1 MTQQYEKSCATL
13 ELPAILEQ
21 LSLRAVSSAAR
32 ERALA
37 LAPSADTAEVKKRLA
52 ETSAARAMMVT
63 RGSPSFS
70 GVKDVRAS
78 LQRAD
83 MGGVLN
89 IRELT
94 DIAGVL
100 TSARLVRGY
109 AADSGRE
116 EKSCIDY
123 LFNSLQANRFLEDK
137 ITSSIAGEDE
147 IADAAS
153 SELAGIRRLIRA
165 ASARVRDALQ
175 KIISSPSYAKALQDP
190 IITTRSERFVVPVK
204 AEFKNAV
211 PGLVHDV
218 SSSGA
223 TLFIEPMAAVKAN
236 NELRELRAREKAEI
250 ERILAELSADCAEHA
265 DDISRDFGILVQLD
279 LIFAK
284 AKLSY
289 ELDAVEPELSAC
301 EIRLRRARHP
311 LLPKDTAVPIDLT
324 LGGDYDTLVITGPNT
339 GGKTVTLKT
348 IGLFCVMAACGLH
361 IPAADGSAVPVFRS
375 VLADIGDEQSI
386 EQSLSTFS
394 SHMTNIVRILE
405 ECGENTLILFDELG
419 AGTDPTEGAA
429 LAIAVIEYARAHGA
443 AIAAT
448 THYAE
453 LKVYATNAKGV
464 MNASCEFDVATLRP
478 TYRLLVG
485 IPGKSNAF
493 ASSERLGVPA
503 EIIADARA
511 RVGTETASFEATI
524 EKLEQARQALERD
537 REAEQQ
543 KLREAEE
550 NRKESAKLRI
560 ELELRLEKAELKAR
574 RDAERIIAEARETA
588 ERAFSE
594 IDEMRSRMNDEE
606 DHRSAN
612 EARAELRRRL
622 NAAEERFAERPAM
635 PEERR
640 GPTRPAAAGDTVEIL
655 SMGVKATVTEVTRD
669 GTLSLQA
676 GNMHLFARQDE
687 VRVTEAAKPKK
698 TAAPSAGAAGGFRA
712 ESTASEL
719 DLRGMDTLEAVTV
732 LERFID
738 AAVMGKLSTLRIIHG
753 KGTGALRQAVQ
764 SALKRNRSVKSFR
777 LGRYGEGETGV
788 TVVELK

>member
-1 MTQQYEKSCATL
+1 MTQYEKSAATL
-13 ELPAILEQ
+13 ELPAILAM
-21 LSLRAVSSAAR
+21 LTRHAVSDAAK

-37 LAPSADTAEVKKRLA
+37 VSPSTDAATVKRLLA
-52 ETSAARAMMVT
+52 ETSAARGMMVK
-63 RGSPSFS
+63 RGGPSFS

-78 LQRAD
+78 LSRAD
-83 MGGVLN
+83 MGGCLN
-89 IRELT
+89 IRELM

-100 TSARLVRGY
+100 GAARQARSY
-109 AADSGRE
+109 AAGDGRGN
-116 EKSCIDY
+116 EKTCIDG
-123 LFNSLQANRFLEDK
+123 LFNSLITNRFLEDK
-137 ITSSIAGEDE
+137 ITGSIAGEDE
-147 IADAAS
+147 LADAAS
-153 SELAGIRRLIRA
+153 PELASIRRLIRA

-190 IITTRSERFVVPVK
+190 IITTRSERYVVPVK

-218 SSSGA
+218 SASGA

-236 NELRELRAREKAEI
+236 NELRELRAREKAEV
-250 ERILAELSADCAEHA
+250 ERILMELSADCAEHA
-265 DDISRDFGILVQLD
+265 DDITRDFGILVSLD

-289 ELDAVEPELSAC
+289 EYDGMEPEISERAVA
-301 EIRLRRARHP
+301 LRRARHP
-311 LLPKDTAVPIDLT
+311 LLPKDTAVPIDLE

-348 IGLFCVMAACGLH
+348 IGLMCAMAACGLH
-361 IPAADGSAVPVFRS
+361 LPVADGSCVPVFDA

-394 SHMTNIVRILE
+394 SHMTNIVRILN
-405 ECGENTLILFDELG
+405 ECGPNTLILFDELG

-429 LAIAVIEYARAHGA
+429 LAISIIEYARARGA
-443 AIAAT
+443 VIAAT

-453 LKVYATNAKGV
+453 LKVYATTAKGV

-493 ASSERLGVPA
+493 AISERLGVPA
-503 EIIADARA
+503 EIIADAKG
-511 RVGTETASFEATI
+511 RVGTESASFEATI
-524 EKLEQARQALERD
+524 EKLESVRQALERD
-537 REAEQQ
+537 RDEAQR

-550 NRKESAKLRI
+550 NRKESAKIKI
-560 ELELRLEKAELKAR
+560 ELSMRLEKAELKAK

-588 ERAFSE
+588 EAAFAE
-594 IDEMRSRMNDEE
+594 IDEMRARMNDEE
-606 DHRSAN
+606 DHRAAN
-612 EARAELRRRL
+612 EARAALRRRL
-622 NAAEERFAERPAM
+622 NEAEESFAEKPAM
-635 PEERR
+635 PEEKR
-640 GPTRPAAAGDTVEIL
+640 GPTRPAVVGDTVELL
-655 SMGVKATVTEVTRD
+655 SMGVKAEVTGINKD
-669 GTLSLQA
+669 GSLSLRA
-676 GNMHLFARQDE
+676 GIMNVTARQEE
-687 VRVTEAAKPKK
+687 VRVTEAQPKK
-698 TAAPSAGAAGGFRA
+698 KVASTGNTTFRQAAVAP
-712 ESTASEL
+712 EL
-719 DLRGMDTLEAVTV
+719 DLRGMETLEAIPVM
-732 LERFID
+732 ERYID
-738 AAVMGKLSTLRIIHG
+738 SAVMGKLHTVTIIHG

-764 SALKRNRSVKSFR
+764 QALRKNKAVKSFR

>member
-1 MTQQYEKSCATL
+1 MTQYEKSAATL
-13 ELPAILEQ
+13 ELPAILAM
-21 LSLRAVSSAAR
+21 LARHAVSDAAK

-37 LAPSADTAEVKKRLA
+37 VSPSTDAATVKRLLA
-52 ETSAARAMMVT
+52 ETSAARGMMVK
-63 RGSPSFS
+63 RGGPSFS

-78 LQRAD
+78 LSRAD
-83 MGGVLN
+83 MGGCLN
-89 IRELT
+89 IRELM

-100 TSARLVRGY
+100 GAARQARSY
-109 AADSGRE
+109 AAGDGRGN
-116 EKSCIDY
+116 EKTCIDG
-123 LFNSLQANRFLEDK
+123 LFNSLITNRFLEDK
-137 ITSSIAGEDE
+137 ITGSIAGEDE
-147 IADAAS
+147 LADAAS
-153 SELAGIRRLIRA
+153 PELASIRRLIRA

-190 IITTRSERFVVPVK
+190 IITTRSERYVVPVK

-218 SSSGA
+218 SASGA

-236 NELRELRAREKAEI
+236 NELRELRAREKAEV
-250 ERILAELSADCAEHA
+250 ERILMELSADCAEHA
-265 DDISRDFGILVQLD
+265 DDITRDFGILVSLD

-289 ELDAVEPELSAC
+289 EYDGMEPEISGRAVA
-301 EIRLRRARHP
+301 LRRARHP
-311 LLPKDTAVPIDLT
+311 LLPKDTAVPIDLE

-348 IGLFCVMAACGLH
+348 IGLMCAMAACGLH
-361 IPAADGSAVPVFRS
+361 LPVADGSCVPVFDA

-394 SHMTNIVRILE
+394 SHMTNIVRILN
-405 ECGENTLILFDELG
+405 ECGPSTLILFDELG

-429 LAIAVIEYARAHGA
+429 LAISIIEYARARGA
-443 AIAAT
+443 VIAAT

-453 LKVYATNAKGV
+453 LKVYATTAKGV

-493 ASSERLGVPA
+493 AISERLGVPA
-503 EIIADARA
+503 EIIADAKG
-511 RVGTETASFEATI
+511 RVGTESASFEATI
-524 EKLEQARQALERD
+524 EKLESVRQALERD
-537 REAEQQ
+537 RDEAQR

-550 NRKESAKLRI
+550 NRKESAKIKI
-560 ELELRLEKAELKAR
+560 ELSMRLEKAELKAK

-588 ERAFSE
+588 EAAFAE
-594 IDEMRSRMNDEE
+594 IDEMRARMNDEE
-606 DHRSAN
+606 DHRAAN
-612 EARAELRRRL
+612 EARAALRRRL
-622 NAAEERFAERPAM
+622 NEAEESFAEKPAM
-635 PEERR
+635 PEEKR
-640 GPTRPAAAGDTVEIL
+640 GPTRPAVVGDTVELL
-655 SMGVKATVTEVTRD
+655 SMGVKAEVTGINKD
-669 GTLSLQA
+669 GSLSLRA
-676 GNMHLFARQDE
+676 GIMNVTARQEE
-687 VRVTEAAKPKK
+687 VRVTEAQPKK
-698 TAAPSAGAAGGFRA
+698 KVASTGNATFRQAAVAP
-712 ESTASEL
+712 EL
-719 DLRGMDTLEAVTV
+719 DLRGMETLEAIPVM
-732 LERFID
+732 ERYID
-738 AAVMGKLSTLRIIHG
+738 SAVMGKLHTVTIIHG

-764 SALKRNRSVKSFR
+764 QALRKNKAVKSFR

>member
-1 MTQQYEKSCATL
+1 MTQYEKSAATL
-13 ELPAILEQ
+13 ELPAILAM
-21 LSLRAVSSAAR
+21 LARHAVSDAAK

-37 LAPSADTAEVKKRLA
+37 VSPSTDAATVKRLLA
-52 ETSAARAMMVT
+52 ETSAARGMMVK
-63 RGSPSFS
+63 RGGPSFS

-78 LQRAD
+78 LSRAD
-83 MGGVLN
+83 MGGCLN
-89 IRELT
+89 IRELM

-100 TSARLVRGY
+100 GAARQARSY
-109 AADSGRE
+109 AAGDGRGN
-116 EKSCIDY
+116 EKTCIDG
-123 LFNSLQANRFLEDK
+123 LFNSLITNRFLEDK
-137 ITSSIAGEDE
+137 ITGSIAGEDE
-147 IADAAS
+147 LADAAS
-153 SELAGIRRLIRA
+153 PELASIRRLIRA

-190 IITTRSERFVVPVK
+190 IITTRSERYVVPVK

-218 SSSGA
+218 SASGA

-236 NELRELRAREKAEI
+236 NELRELRAREKAEV
-250 ERILAELSADCAEHA
+250 ERILMELSADCAEHA
-265 DDISRDFGILVQLD
+265 DDITRDFGILVSLD

-289 ELDAVEPELSAC
+289 EYDGMEPEISGRAVA
-301 EIRLRRARHP
+301 LRRARHP
-311 LLPKDTAVPIDLT
+311 LLPKDTAVPIDLE

-348 IGLFCVMAACGLH
+348 IGLMCAMAACGLH
-361 IPAADGSAVPVFRS
+361 LPVADGSCVPVFDA

-394 SHMTNIVRILE
+394 SHMTNIVRILN
-405 ECGENTLILFDELG
+405 ECGPNTLILFDELG

-429 LAIAVIEYARAHGA
+429 LAISIIEYARARGA
-443 AIAAT
+443 VIAAT

-453 LKVYATNAKGV
+453 LKVYATTAKGV

-493 ASSERLGVPA
+493 AISERLGVPA
-503 EIIADARA
+503 EIIADAKG
-511 RVGTETASFEATI
+511 RVGTESASFEATI
-524 EKLEQARQALERD
+524 EKLESVRQALERD
-537 REAEQQ
+537 RDEAQR

-550 NRKESAKLRI
+550 NRKESAKIKI
-560 ELELRLEKAELKAR
+560 ELSMRLEKAELKAK

-588 ERAFSE
+588 EAAFAE
-594 IDEMRSRMNDEE
+594 IDEMRARMNDEE
-606 DHRSAN
+606 DHRAAN
-612 EARAELRRRL
+612 EARAALRRRL
-622 NAAEERFAERPAM
+622 NEAEESFAEKPAM
-635 PEERR
+635 PEEKR
-640 GPTRPAAAGDTVEIL
+640 GPTRSAVVGDTVELL
-655 SMGVKATVTEVTRD
+655 SMGVKAEVTGINKD
-669 GTLSLQA
+669 GSLSLRA
-676 GNMHLFARQDE
+676 GIMNVTARQEE
-687 VRVTEAAKPKK
+687 VRVTEAQPKK
-698 TAAPSAGAAGGFRA
+698 KVASTGNTTFRQAAVAP
-712 ESTASEL
+712 EL
-719 DLRGMDTLEAVTV
+719 DLRGMETLEAIPVM
-732 LERFID
+732 ERYID
-738 AAVMGKLSTLRIIHG
+738 SAVMGKLHTVTIIHG

-764 SALKRNRSVKSFR
+764 QALRKNKAVKSFR

>member
-1 MTQQYEKSCATL
+1 MTQYEKSAATL
-13 ELPAILEQ
+13 ELPAILAM
-21 LSLRAVSSAAR
+21 LARHAVSDAAK

-37 LAPSADTAEVKKRLA
+37 VSPSTDAATVKRLLA
-52 ETSAARAMMVT
+52 ETSAARGMMVK
-63 RGSPSFS
+63 RGGPSFS

-78 LQRAD
+78 LSRAD
-83 MGGVLN
+83 MGGCLN
-89 IRELT
+89 IRELM

-100 TSARLVRGY
+100 GAARQARSY
-109 AADSGRE
+109 AAGDGRGN
-116 EKSCIDY
+116 EKTCIDG
-123 LFNSLQANRFLEDK
+123 LFNSLITNRFLEDK
-137 ITSSIAGEDE
+137 ITGSIAGEDE
-147 IADAAS
+147 LADAAS
-153 SELAGIRRLIRA
+153 PELASIRRLIRA

-190 IITTRSERFVVPVK
+190 IITTRSERYVVPVK

-218 SSSGA
+218 SASGA

-236 NELRELRAREKAEI
+236 NELRELRAREKAEV
-250 ERILAELSADCAEHA
+250 ERILMELSADCAEHA
-265 DDISRDFGILVQLD
+265 DDITRDFGILVSLD

-289 ELDAVEPELSAC
+289 EYDGMEPEISERAVA
-301 EIRLRRARHP
+301 LRRARHP
-311 LLPKDTAVPIDLT
+311 LLPKDTAVPIDLE

-348 IGLFCVMAACGLH
+348 IGLMCAMAACGLH
-361 IPAADGSAVPVFRS
+361 LPVADGSCVPVFDA

-394 SHMTNIVRILE
+394 SHMTNIVRILN
-405 ECGENTLILFDELG
+405 ECGPSTLILFDELG

-429 LAIAVIEYARAHGA
+429 LAISIIEYARARGA
-443 AIAAT
+443 VIAAT

-453 LKVYATNAKGV
+453 LKVYATTAKGV

-493 ASSERLGVPA
+493 AISERLGVPA
-503 EIIADARA
+503 EIIADAKG
-511 RVGTETASFEATI
+511 RVGTESASFEATI
-524 EKLEQARQALERD
+524 EKLESVRQALERD
-537 REAEQQ
+537 RDEAQR

-550 NRKESAKLRI
+550 NRKESAKIKI
-560 ELELRLEKAELKAR
+560 ELSMRLEKAELKAK

-588 ERAFSE
+588 EAAFAE
-594 IDEMRSRMNDEE
+594 IDEMRARMNDEE
-606 DHRSAN
+606 DHRAAN
-612 EARAELRRRL
+612 EARAALRRRL
-622 NAAEERFAERPAM
+622 NEAEESFAEKPAM
-635 PEERR
+635 PEEKR
-640 GPTRPAAAGDTVEIL
+640 GPTRPAVVGDTVELL
-655 SMGVKATVTEVTRD
+655 SMGVKAEVTGINKD
-669 GTLSLQA
+669 GSLSLRA
-676 GNMHLFARQDE
+676 GIMNVTARQEE
-687 VRVTEAAKPKK
+687 VRVTEAQPKK
-698 TAAPSAGAAGGFRA
+698 KVASTGNTTFRQAAVAP
-712 ESTASEL
+712 EL
-719 DLRGMDTLEAVTV
+719 DLRGMETLEAIPVM
-732 LERFID
+732 ERYID
-738 AAVMGKLSTLRIIHG
+738 SAAMGKLHTVTIIHG

-764 SALKRNRSVKSFR
+764 QALRKNKAVKSFR

>member
-1 MTQQYEKSCATL
+1 MTQYEKSAATL
-13 ELPAILEQ
+13 ELPAILAM
-21 LSLRAVSSAAR
+21 LARHAVSDAAK

-37 LAPSADTAEVKKRLA
+37 VSPSTDAATVKRLLA
-52 ETSAARAMMVT
+52 ETSAARGMMVK
-63 RGSPSFS
+63 RGGPSFS

-78 LQRAD
+78 LSRAD
-83 MGGVLN
+83 MGGCLN
-89 IRELT
+89 IRELM

-100 TSARLVRGY
+100 GAARQARSY
-109 AADSGRE
+109 AAGDGRGN
-116 EKSCIDY
+116 EKTCIDG
-123 LFNSLQANRFLEDK
+123 LFNSLITNRFLEDK
-137 ITSSIAGEDE
+137 ITGSIAGEDE
-147 IADAAS
+147 LADAAS
-153 SELAGIRRLIRA
+153 PELASIRRLIRA

-190 IITTRSERFVVPVK
+190 IITTRSERYVVPVK

-218 SSSGA
+218 SASGA

-236 NELRELRAREKAEI
+236 NELRELRAREKAEV
-250 ERILAELSADCAEHA
+250 ERILMELSADCAEHA
-265 DDISRDFGILVQLD
+265 DDITRDFGILVSLD

-289 ELDAVEPELSAC
+289 EYDGMEPEISERAVA
-301 EIRLRRARHP
+301 LRRARHP
-311 LLPKDTAVPIDLT
+311 LLPKDTAVPIDLE

-348 IGLFCVMAACGLH
+348 IGLMCAMAACGLH
-361 IPAADGSAVPVFRS
+361 LPVADGSCVPVFDA

-394 SHMTNIVRILE
+394 SHMTNIVRILN
-405 ECGENTLILFDELG
+405 ECGPNTLILFDELG

-429 LAIAVIEYARAHGA
+429 LAISIIEYARARGA
-443 AIAAT
+443 VIAAT

-453 LKVYATNAKGV
+453 LKVYATTAKGV

-493 ASSERLGVPA
+493 AISERLGVPA
-503 EIIADARA
+503 EIIADAKG
-511 RVGTETASFEATI
+511 RVGTESASFEATI
-524 EKLEQARQALERD
+524 EKLESVRQALERD
-537 REAEQQ
+537 RDEAQR

-550 NRKESAKLRI
+550 NRKESAKIKI
-560 ELELRLEKAELKAR
+560 ELSMRLEKAELKAK

-588 ERAFSE
+588 EAAFAE
-594 IDEMRSRMNDEE
+594 IDEMRARMNDEE
-606 DHRSAN
+606 DHRAAN
-612 EARAELRRRL
+612 EARAALRRRL
-622 NAAEERFAERPAM
+622 NEAEEGFAEKPAM
-635 PEERR
+635 PEEKR
-640 GPTRPAAAGDTVEIL
+640 GPTRPAVVGDTVELL
-655 SMGVKATVTEVTRD
+655 SMGVKAEVTGINKD
-669 GTLSLQA
+669 GSLSLRA
-676 GNMHLFARQDE
+676 GIMNVTARQEE
-687 VRVTEAAKPKK
+687 VRVTEAQPKK
-698 TAAPSAGAAGGFRA
+698 KVASTGNTTFRQAAVAP
-712 ESTASEL
+712 EL
-719 DLRGMDTLEAVTV
+719 DLRGMETLEAIPVM
-732 LERFID
+732 ERYID
-738 AAVMGKLSTLRIIHG
+738 SAVMGKLHTVTIIHG

-764 SALKRNRSVKSFR
+764 QALRKNKAVKSFR

>member
-1 MTQQYEKSCATL
+1 MTQYEKSAATL
-13 ELPAILEQ
+13 ELPAILAM
-21 LSLRAVSSAAR
+21 LARHAVSDAAR

-37 LAPSADTAEVKKRLA
+37 VSPSTDAATVKRLLA
-52 ETSAARAMMVT
+52 ETSAARGMMVK
-63 RGSPSFS
+63 RGGPSFS

-78 LQRAD
+78 LSRAD
-83 MGGVLN
+83 MGGCLN
-89 IRELT
+89 IRELM

-100 TSARLVRGY
+100 GAARQARSY
-109 AADSGRE
+109 AAGDGRGN
-116 EKSCIDY
+116 EKTCIDG
-123 LFNSLQANRFLEDK
+123 LFNSLITNRFLEDK
-137 ITSSIAGEDE
+137 ITGSIAGEDE
-147 IADAAS
+147 LADAAS
-153 SELAGIRRLIRA
+153 PELASIRRLIRA

-190 IITTRSERFVVPVK
+190 IITTRSERYVVPVK

-218 SSSGA
+218 SASGA

-236 NELRELRAREKAEI
+236 NELRELRAREKAEV
-250 ERILAELSADCAEHA
+250 ERILMELSADCAEHA
-265 DDISRDFGILVQLD
+265 DDITRDFGILVSLD

-289 ELDAVEPELSAC
+289 EYDGMEPEISERAVA
-301 EIRLRRARHP
+301 LRRARHP
-311 LLPKDTAVPIDLT
+311 LLPKDTAVPIDLE

-348 IGLFCVMAACGLH
+348 IGLMCAMAACGLH
-361 IPAADGSAVPVFRS
+361 LPVADGSCVPVFDA

-394 SHMTNIVRILE
+394 SHMTNIVRILN
-405 ECGENTLILFDELG
+405 ECGPNTLILFDELG

-429 LAIAVIEYARAHGA
+429 LAISIIEYARARRA
-443 AIAAT
+443 VIAAT

-453 LKVYATNAKGV
+453 LKVYATTAKGV

-493 ASSERLGVPA
+493 AISERLGVPA
-503 EIIADARA
+503 EIIADAKG
-511 RVGTETASFEATI
+511 RVGTESASFEATI
-524 EKLEQARQALERD
+524 EKLESVRQALERD
-537 REAEQQ
+537 RDEAQR

-550 NRKESAKLRI
+550 NRKESAKIKI
-560 ELELRLEKAELKAR
+560 ELSMRLEKAELKAK

-588 ERAFSE
+588 EAAFAE
-594 IDEMRSRMNDEE
+594 IDEMRARMNDEE
-606 DHRSAN
+606 DHRAAN
-612 EARAELRRRL
+612 EARAALRRRL
-622 NAAEERFAERPAM
+622 NEAEESFAEKPAM
-635 PEERR
+635 PEEKR
-640 GPTRPAAAGDTVEIL
+640 GPTRPAVVGDTVELL
-655 SMGVKATVTEVTRD
+655 SMGVKAEVTGINKD
-669 GTLSLQA
+669 GSLSLRA
-676 GNMHLFARQDE
+676 GIMNVTARQEE
-687 VRVTEAAKPKK
+687 VRVTEAQPKK
-698 TAAPSAGAAGGFRA
+698 KVASTGNTTFRQAAVAP
-712 ESTASEL
+712 EL
-719 DLRGMDTLEAVTV
+719 DLRGMETLEAIPVM
-732 LERFID
+732 ERYID
-738 AAVMGKLSTLRIIHG
+738 SAVMGKLHTVTIIHG

-764 SALKRNRSVKSFR
+764 QALRKNKAVKSFR